1 MTASAVREPP
11 HPNRDAICRP
21 LQSEDDWRQSVEL
34 RLRCN
39 SFAEPEADR
48 MFIEGRTAAVR
59 RLVDAGHGA
68 WFGAFLDGRLAAQLG
83 LFTDGRGVARRS
95 SSP

>member
-1 MTASAVREPP
+1 
-11 HPNRDAICRP
+11 
-21 LQSEDDWRQSVEL
+21 
-34 RLRCN
+34 
-39 SFAEPEADR
+39 

-59 RLVDAGHGA
+59 RLVDAGHGV